1 MKRIP
6 PPEPYLE
13 LQLQEISR
21 ESQEREDK
29 ERLLLGLAL
38 EVERTPPRLLP
49 LLLEPEDLSV
59 IPN

>member
-1 MKRIP
+1 MKRFP

-13 LQLQEISR
+13 LQLQEIAR
-21 ESQEREDK
+21 ESREREDK

-38 EVERTPPRLLP
+38 EHESSPPRLLP

-59 IPN
+59 VPN